1 MNEGSLLKRVY
12 DGMALFA
19 LLNMVALAS
28 VGCYLLGTGTVNGE
42 MLRGVVDVLKGGEVV
57 DPDEAPEES
66 DVPVS
71 TVADVAGPEQ
81 IAMSS
86 QVDLEILRREADRYK
101 EELRQRLALNNS
113 ILLRVTAE
121 REAFQQE
128 QATVLARSR
137 AERETRQS
145 QGFAKGV
152 EILEAMKPKVAMR
165 HLLADGDLDEAAKIL
180 ATMETRK
187 AMSIVEAAKS
197 PEDVNLMNRVMQ
209 RIRRR
214 ESGEPAKPAADGG
227 A

>member
-19 LLNMVALAS
+19 LLNMVALVS
-28 VGCYLLGTGTVNGE
+28 VGGYLLGTGSVNGE
-42 MLRGVVDVLKGGEVV
+42 MVRGVVDVLKGGEVV
-57 DPDEAPEES
+57 DPDAPSEAS
-66 DVPVS
+66 DAPAVP
-71 TVADVAGPEQ
+71 VADVVEPEQ
-81 IAMSS
+81 FAMSS

-113 ILLRVTAE
+113 ILLKVTAE

-128 QATVLARSR
+128 QATVMARGR
-137 AERETRQS
+137 ADRESRQS

-197 PEDVNLMNRVMQ
+197 PEDVSLMNRVMQ
-209 RIRRR
+209 RIRHR
-214 ESGEPAKPAADGG
+214 ESGESSKQGGDGG